1 MNLINTAVRATMTTE
16 RLEDLV
22 VISAEKTV
30 ANAVDI
36 ESVIMRFAGRP
47 RGLPL

>member
-1 MNLINTAVRATMTTE
+1 MDLIKTAVRATMTSE

-30 ANAVDI
+30 ADAVDI
-36 ESVIMRFAGRP
+36 ESVITRFTGRP
-47 RGLPL
+47 RGLPQ

>member
-1 MNLINTAVRATMTTE
+1 MTSE

-30 ANAVDI
+30 GDAVDI
-36 ESVIMRFAGRP
+36 ESVTRFAGRP
-47 RGLPL
+47 RGLPLKLYE